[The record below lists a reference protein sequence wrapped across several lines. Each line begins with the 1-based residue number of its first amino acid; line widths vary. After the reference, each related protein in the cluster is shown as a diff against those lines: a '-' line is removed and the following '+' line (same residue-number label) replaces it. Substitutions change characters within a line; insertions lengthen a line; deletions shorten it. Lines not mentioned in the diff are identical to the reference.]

1 LKNIEALAEELS
13 MTELVRLQ
21 DLLSKAIVRRF
32 EKRLALA
39 FSDVVGSTPYFAR
52 FGDQEGRK
60 LQQRHY
66 DFVGAAIAP
75 EGGRVVDTAGDGVFF
90 CFENV
95 TNATRAVVNL
105 LRAVAQDNDSRAADH
120 RLNVRVGIHV
130 GPVLTDGVLVS
141 GDSVNFASRVGGSAA
156 TNELRLSAAAHA
168 ELSDMDLR
176 MRGRREAGVMLKG
189 VDKPHDLFTLEW
201 VDASKFPTL
210 VRFENGS
217 EVRLPPLDVIRFGR
231 LAERD
236 GVAANDVVI
245 TLPDPEMNG
254 RISRWH
260 FELHRHSDGFS
271 LRSVTAST
279 TTEVNGKLIEGN
291 SSVVVRPGTRVR
303 VGGVMTLQFDV
314 EDLSD
319 DRTQMPTIMGGRP

>member
-1 LKNIEALAEELS
+1 

-32 EKRLALA
+32 EKRLALV

-66 DFVGAAIAP
+66 DFVATAIAS

-90 CFENV
+90 CFDNV
-95 TNATRAVVNL
+95 TAATRAVVSL
-105 LRAVAQDNDSRAADH
+105 MRATAHDNDGRTADH
-120 RLNVRVGIHV
+120 RLNLRIGVHV

-141 GDSVNFASRVGGSAA
+141 GDSVNFASRVGGSAG
-156 TNELRLSAAAHA
+156 TNEIRLSAAAHA

-176 MRGRREAGVMLKG
+176 LRGKRQAAVVLKG
-189 VDKPHDLFTLEW
+189 IEKPQDLFELDW
-201 VDASKFPTL
+201 IDVSKFPTL
-210 VRFENGS
+210 VRFEDGS
-217 EVRLPPLDVIRFGR
+217 VVRLPALNVIRFGR

-245 TLPDPEMNG
+245 SLPDAEMNG

-260 FELHRHSDGFS
+260 FELHRRADGLH
-271 LRSVTAST
+271 LRSVTSST
-279 TTEVNGKLIEGN
+279 TTEVNGNAIEGSN
-291 SSVVVRPGTRVR
+291 SVPVLPGTRVR
-303 VGGVMTLQFDV
+303 VGGVLTLQFGLD
-314 EDLSD
+314 DAAD
-319 DRTQMPTIMGGRP
+319 DRTQMPTVMANKQ